1 MLIPC
6 SLADARERLGIAVL
20 GGGYLPAVTNTVE
33 HVARKPRPAKDT
45 RFPCWGG
52 ECGKGG
58 STKHMCRG
66 EGELLLVAFPIA
78 VVKYSHGGR
87 KGLF

>member
-6 SLADARERLGIAVL
+6 SLADARERLGIAL
-20 GGGYLPAVTNTVE
+20 PGGGYLPAVTNTVG

-45 RFPCWGG
+45 RFSCWGG
-52 ECGKGG
+52 ERGKGG
-58 STKHMCRG
+58 SIEHMCRG
-66 EGELLLVAFPIA
+66 EGGLLVVVFHIA